1 AVSARPKSWV
11 FWGVSWCHYQVLKA
25 FDNARRSPAPSP
37 PTHLL
42 HRTVLGACLNSGL
55 TSITARSSL
64 LLFGGLFRFA
74 HTRGGYSK
82 PLNGRLRIFSCKRRK
97 FAPPL
102 LIKNVAEN
110 QVRNVID
117 CVVCWTSWICH
128 SLRYER
134 SARFDG
140 HGPLNPW

>member
-11 FWGVSWCHYQVLKA
+11 LLGVSWCHYQVLKA
-25 FDNARRSPAPSP
+25 FDNARRSPTASP

-42 HRTVLGACLNSGL
+42 HQTVLGACLNSGL

-82 PLNGRLRIFSCKRRK
+82 PLNGPLRIFSCKRRK

-102 LIKNVAEN
+102 LIKNVAED
-110 QVRNVID
+110 QVQNVIE
-117 CVVCWTSWICH
+117 CVLCWNSWICH

-134 SARFDG
+134 SACFDE